1 MTDEIEL
8 ASKELNATLREH
20 ASQLVTYQRGA
31 NSVTLPARVTRTVM
45 KFTDPVT
52 GNLRVEWTDRDFII
66 DAADLVIAAVPTRPR
81 RGDIIREA
89 RDGKIYVYEVLAPGN
104 EPEWR
109 WNDAYQQTYR
119 VHCKL
124 VRVE

>member
-8 ASKELNATLREH
+8 ANKEIIATLRQH

-31 NSVTLPARVTRTVM
+31 HSVTVPARVTHSVM
-45 KFTDPVT
+45 KFTDPIT
-52 GNLRVEWTDRDFII
+52 GHLRVEWTDRDFII
-66 DAADLVIAAVPTRPR
+66 EAADLVIAATPTRPR
-81 RGDIIREA
+81 RGDVIRES
-89 RDGKIYVYEVLAPGN
+89 RDGKVYVYEVLAPGN

-109 WNDAYQQTYR
+109 WDDAYQQTYR
-119 VHCKL
+119 IHCKL